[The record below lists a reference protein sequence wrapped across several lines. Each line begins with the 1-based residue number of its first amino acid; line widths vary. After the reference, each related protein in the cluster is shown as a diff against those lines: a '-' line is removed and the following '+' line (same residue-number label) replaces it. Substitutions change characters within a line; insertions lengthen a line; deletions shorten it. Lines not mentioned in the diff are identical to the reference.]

1 MKASQKQNWCDFHVF
16 YFPGGTGFFSPS
28 AINSSAEGV
37 SYMDEADWY
46 RHSHKTVRLISG
58 KLRVVLTSK
67 VLGNT
72 MHHVYMVM
80 EYIEHELLGL
90 QFCFTLL

>member
-28 AINSSAEGV
+28 AINSTAEGV

-46 RHSHKTVRLISG
+46 RHSHKTVRLYNQWQTKGSSYFQG
-58 KLRVVLTSK
+58 AWE
-67 VLGNT
+67 
-72 MHHVYMVM
+72 HHASCLYGHGV
-80 EYIEHELLGL
+80 H
-90 QFCFTLL
+90 